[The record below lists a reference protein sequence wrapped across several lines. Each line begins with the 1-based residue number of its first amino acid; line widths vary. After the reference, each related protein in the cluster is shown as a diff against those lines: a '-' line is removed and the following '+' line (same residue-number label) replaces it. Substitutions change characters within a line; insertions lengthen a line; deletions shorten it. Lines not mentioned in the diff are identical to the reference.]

1 MSIRRS
7 DSNLDLLLAVS
18 DPLNSESFNAQLTS
32 LCEQFF
38 GQCLMIDS
46 NSENDEI
53 TRLGSIWAIPN
64 ERTPGVSIIQPGFNA
79 SATAEEIGRAHV

>member
-1 MSIRRS
+1 
-7 DSNLDLLLAVS
+7 
-18 DPLNSESFNAQLTS
+18 
-32 LCEQFF
+32 
-38 GQCLMIDS
+38 MIDS

-79 SATAEEIGRAHV
+79 SATAEEEVCLPLPVTSFTFPISRSESSESKFTNVDFPTPE